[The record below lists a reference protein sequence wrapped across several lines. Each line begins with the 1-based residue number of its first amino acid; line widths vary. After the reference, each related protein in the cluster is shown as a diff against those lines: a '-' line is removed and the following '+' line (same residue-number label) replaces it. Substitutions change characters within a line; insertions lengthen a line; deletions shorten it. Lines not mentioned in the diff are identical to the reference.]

1 MADVALNP
9 RQTVGE
15 ILGRPVTF
23 YLGLKGVARDQR
35 VHELLDLVELPAGF
49 ASRFPGELSGGQK
62 QRVNLARA
70 LAAEPDVILCDEVT
84 SALDTIVAK
93 SIIDLLGSLQKKLG
107 VSYIFISHDISTVA
121 AFADRVA
128 VLYAGR
134 VVELGKTADVLSP
147 PFHPYT
153 DLLLSSVPE
162 TRQGWLE
169 DVVDGAV
176 AKGISAGVMHTR
188 NGCPFVNRCTLVIED
203 KCATIRPTL
212 DPIVQG
218 HQIFCH
224 HRADVLCEQEIGQ
237 GGNAAM
243 QNT

>member
-9 RQTVGE
+9 RQTIGE
-15 ILGRPVTF
+15 ILGRPVSF
-23 YLGLKGVARDQR
+23 YLGLKGSARDQR
-35 VHELLDLVELPAGF
+35 VHELLDLVELPTGF

-84 SALDTIVAK
+84 SALDTLVAK
-93 SIIDLLGSLQKKLG
+93 SIIDLLGSLQKRLG

-121 AFADRVA
+121 AFANRVA

-188 NGCPFVNRCTLVIED
+188 NGCPFVNRCTLAIED
-203 KCATIRPTL
+203 KCATITPTL
-212 DPIVQG
+212 DPVVQG
-218 HQIFCH
+218 HEIFCH
-224 HRADVLCEQEIGQ
+224 HSADVLREQDIAQ
-237 GGNAAM
+237 GGKATM